1 MSIPSHEL
9 FFEKISHYDRPQE
22 PVTVGIPFPRGA
34 LSRAEQFALYDGAAE
49 VYCQKSVTG
58 SWDDGSIRWLL
69 VHSLLDLPG
78 GSGKAF
84 RFAIEDETRAQP
96 APAAALKVVD
106 GEQEVVLDTG
116 PLQLAV
122 GKPRADLIR
131 SVTLRGERLWDEVSW
146 PGFSVID
153 EQGTAFGTA
162 GDDAARV
169 EIEERGP
176 LRVTLSITG
185 RHRGGADGFLDYVI
199 RIHAW
204 AGKPYVALQYQ
215 FINREEQPRVA
226 VREVH
231 LKGRLSARDGSVR
244 LTSGEGH
251 YRTNKV
257 VSEREVELGVD
268 TAKMLRDASE
278 HQDECFFGDFWVDWN
293 GPRGGVT
300 LTIRQA
306 QQNFPKKLR
315 ATPDSL
321 EAFLYPRGEHDLVL
335 HQGVAKTHELLFHFH
350 PPDLGVD
357 EISRRSLQFQLPD
370 HPVLASDWY
379 REAGVWEDVFS
390 GRRYGRLEA
399 LICDV
404 IDTRPIGL
412 GILSFGDEGTYGYTW
427 QGRGDGK
434 VVWLNGEYD
443 IPHLM
448 FLQYARTGARRF
460 LETGRATAQH
470 WVDVDFCHHSPDPLQ
485 RGGLMMHSAD
495 HVTAGV
501 TVSHQWVEGF
511 FDYYHLTGKREAW
524 DAAIAIGENY
534 LRHIQAEQYRQ
545 VGRYQARDLGWM
557 LKALVALYRE
567 SGQTRFLEAGT
578 GIVERFKE
586 WQRSMG
592 GFLAPYTDHAQIR
605 VPFMIAIAVNALKVY
620 HQATGDDSVKELI
633 LNEVDALLEHA
644 LLDNGL
650 FYYKEFPSVQHPIFN
665 GLALEA
671 LACAYRLSGD
681 RDYILKGMR
690 TLESIL
696 INMNFQLVVSP
707 GGKKTVV
714 DGGIFKETLPVPPGG
729 QSYGTTIGPLIHF
742 LVAADELDL
751 LRPFDFVY

>member
-34 LSRAEQFALYDGAAE
+34 LSGAEQFALYDGAAE

-69 VHSLLDLPG
+69 VHALLDLPG

-84 RFAIEDETRAQP
+84 RFAVEDETRAQP

-106 GEQEVVLDTG
+106 GEQELVLDTG

-122 GKPRADLIR
+122 GKPGEDLIR
-131 SVTLRGERLWDEVSW
+131 SVTLRGERLWDAVSW

-153 EQGTAFGTA
+153 AQGTTFSTTA
-162 GDDAARV
+162 DDTARV
-169 EIEERGP
+169 EIEEQGP
-176 LRVTLSITG
+176 LRAALSITG
-185 RHRGGADGFLDYVI
+185 THRGGGAGFLDYVI

-204 AGKPYVALQYQ
+204 AGKPYVTLQYQ
-215 FINREEQPRVA
+215 FINREEQPEVA

-231 LKGRLSARDGSVR
+231 LKGRLAAPGGSVR

-257 VSEREVELGVD
+257 VSEREIELGVD

-306 QQNFPKKLR
+306 QQNFPKRLR
-315 ATPDSL
+315 GTPQAV
-321 EAFLYPRGEHDLVL
+321 EAWLYPPREQDLVL

-350 PPDLGVD
+350 APDLSVD

-370 HPVLASDWY
+370 HPALASDWY

-460 LETGRATAQH
+460 FETGRATAQH

-534 LRHIQAEQYRQ
+534 LRHIEAEQYRQ
-545 VGRYQARDLGWM
+545 VGKYQARDLGWM
-557 LKALVALYRE
+557 LKALVVLYRE
-567 SGQTRFLEAGT
+567 TGQTRFLEASN

-620 HQATGDDSVKELI
+620 HQATGDAAVKELI

>member
-1 MSIPSHEL
+1 MSNPADEL

-22 PVTVGIPFPRGA
+22 PVTFGIPFPRGA
-34 LSRAEQFALYDGAAE
+34 LSRVGQFALYDGPGE
-49 VYCQKSVTG
+49 VCCQKSATG
-58 SWDDGSIRWLL
+58 RWDDGSIRWLL
-69 VHSLLDLPG
+69 VHCLLDLPG
-78 GSGKAF
+78 GSGKSF
-84 RFAIEDETRAQP
+84 RFAVEDGGRGAV
-96 APAAALKVVD
+96 APAAAVKVVD
-106 GEQEVVLDTG
+106 GEREVVLDTG

-122 GKPRADLIR
+122 GRPGTDLIR
-131 SVTLRGERLWDEVSW
+131 SVTLHGEPLWEEGSW

-153 EQGTAFGTA
+153 GQGTAFATA
-162 GDDAARV
+162 ADDTAQV

-176 LRVTLSITG
+176 LRAALGISGTH
-185 RHRGGADGFLDYVI
+185 RHGPDGFLDYVI

-204 AGKPYVALQYQ
+204 AGKPYVSVQYQ
-215 FINREEQPRVA
+215 FINREEPPRVA
-226 VREVH
+226 VREIH
-231 LKGRLSARDGSVR
+231 LKGRLAAAGGAVK

-257 VSEREVELGVD
+257 VSEREVDLGVD
-268 TAKMLRDASE
+268 TAKILRDPSE

-306 QQNFPKKLR
+306 QQNFPKRLR
-315 ATPDSL
+315 AVPDAL
-321 EAFLYPRGEHDLVL
+321 EAFLYPPGEDDLVL

-350 PPDLGVD
+350 PADLRVD

-370 HPVLASDWY
+370 HPALASDWY
-379 REAGVWEDVFS
+379 RDAGVWEDVFS

-460 LETGRATAQH
+460 FETGRATAQH

-485 RGGLMMHSAD
+485 CGGLRMHSAD

-501 TVSHQWVEGF
+501 NVSHQWVEGF
-511 FDYYHLTGKREAW
+511 FDYYHLTGKREAR
-524 DAAIAIGENY
+524 DAAIAVGENY
-534 LRHIQAEQYRQ
+534 LRHIEAEHYRE

-557 LKALVALYRE
+557 LKALVVLYRE
-567 SGQTRFLEAGT
+567 TGQTRFLEAGT
-578 GIVERFKE
+578 GIVERFGE

-592 GFLAPYTDHAQIR
+592 GFLAPYTDHARIR
-605 VPFMIAIAVNALKVY
+605 VPFMIAIAVNALKAY
-620 HQATGDDSVKELI
+620 HQVTGDDSVKELI

-671 LACAYRLSGD
+671 LAYAYRLSGD
-681 RDYILKGMR
+681 RGYILKGMR

-696 INMNFQLVVSP
+696 INMNFQLLVSP
-707 GGKKTVV
+707 GGRKTVA
-714 DGGIFKETLPVPPGG
+714 DGAIFKEALPVPPGG

>member
-1 MSIPSHEL
+1 MSNPAAEL
-9 FFEKISHYDRPQE
+9 FFEKVSHYDRPQE
-22 PVTVGIPFPRGA
+22 PVTCGIPFPRGA
-34 LSRAEQFALYDGAAE
+34 MSQVEQFALHDGAAE

-58 SWDDGSIRWLL
+58 RWDDGSIRWLL
-69 VHSLLDLPG
+69 VHCLLDLPG
-78 GSGKAF
+78 GSGKSF
-84 RFAIEDETRAQP
+84 RFTVEDQARDPVAP
-96 APAAALKVVD
+96 PAALTLAD
-106 GEQEVVLDTG
+106 GDEAVLLDTG
-116 PLQLAV
+116 PLQVAV
-122 GKPRADLIR
+122 GKHGGDLIR
-131 SVTLRGERLWDEVSW
+131 SAALHGEPLWDAGSF
-146 PGFSVID
+146 PGFLVVD
-153 EQGTAFGTA
+153 ENGDSFATAA
-162 GDDAARV
+162 DAAALVAV
-169 EIEERGP
+169 EEHGP
-176 LRVTLSITG
+176 LRATLSISG
-185 RHRGGADGFLDYVI
+185 KHRRGADDFLDYVI

-204 AGKPYVALQYQ
+204 AGKSCLAVQYQ
-215 FINREEQPRVA
+215 FINREDRPRVA
-226 VREVH
+226 IREIH
-231 LKGRLSARDGSVR
+231 LQGRLSAAGPAVS
-244 LTSGEGH
+244 LTSGQGIN
-251 YRTNKV
+251 RTLKV
-257 VSEREVELGVD
+257 VSECEVEVGVD
-268 TAKMLRDASE
+268 AAKMLRDPSE
-278 HQDECFFGDFWVDWN
+278 HQDESFFGDFWVDWN

-306 QQNFPKKLR
+306 QQNFPKRLR
-315 ATPDSL
+315 ATPDAL
-321 EAFLYPRGEHDLVL
+321 EAFLYPRGEHDMVL
-335 HQGVAKTHELLFHFH
+335 HQGMAKTHELQFHA
-350 PPDLGVD
+350 PDRDVD

-370 HPVLASDWY
+370 HPALTSDWY

-390 GRRYGRLEA
+390 GGRYGRLEA
-399 LICDV
+399 LICNV

-434 VVWLNGEYD
+434 IVWLNGEYD

-448 FLQYARTGARRF
+448 FLQYARTGVRRF

-485 RGGLMMHSAD
+485 RGGLKMHSAD

-511 FDYYHLTGKREAW
+511 FDYYHLTGKREAY

-534 LRHIQAEQYRQ
+534 LRHIEAEQYRQ
-545 VGRYQARDLGWM
+545 VGKYQARDLGWM
-557 LKALVALYRE
+557 LKALVVLYRE
-567 SGQTRFLEAGT
+567 TGQTRFLEQAT
-578 GIVERFKE
+578 GIVQRFKE

-620 HQATGDDSVKELI
+620 HQVTGDDSVKELI

-665 GLALEA
+665 GLVLEA
-671 LACAYRLSGD
+671 LAYAYRLSGD

-714 DGGIFKETLPVPPGG
+714 NGAIFKEPLPIPPGG
-729 QSYGTTIGPLIHF
+729 QNYGVTIGPLMHF